1 MSKLTISN
9 RFYRLFLSTLL
20 GLVIST
26 THSYGH
32 THDATRPDAHAP
44 LSVMGDHTHS
54 KGEWMMSYRYMR
66 MSMNDL
72 NTSFSGTGKEPL
84 DMDMNM
90 HMVGVMVAPSDV
102 ITLSVMAPYLSR
114 SMTMKHMSNKMS
126 SQTDGLGDPSVMA
139 LTKLFSRDGRQFH
152 LNTGFSV
159 PLGDINQKNSSVAF
173 LPYGMQLGS
182 GTVDMTLGGTYL
194 QQLETWSYGAQ
205 LLTLTRLGT
214 NSRDYRLGDR
224 WQTSAWIAKPIRAN
238 VSISSRLTALKWG
251 DIEGQVS
258 DDDRYVGGHSIEL
271 GVGLNYLNKGL
282 LSGHRLA
289 TEIVIPVYQALN
301 GVQLK
306 TDWKLVMGWQ
316 KAF

>member
-1 MSKLTISN
+1 MSKIFN
-9 RFYRLFLSTLL
+9 RFYRLFLLSLL
-20 GLVIST
+20 GFLIST

-32 THDATRPDAHAP
+32 IHDTNRPDAHAP

-54 KGEWMMSYRYMR
+54 KGEWMMSYRYMT
-66 MSMNDL
+66 MSMNEL
-72 NTSFSGTGKEPL
+72 NTTFSGTGMEPL
-84 DMDMNM
+84 NMRMKM
-90 HMVGVMVAPSDV
+90 HMVSIMFAPSDV
-102 ITLSVMAPYLSR
+102 ITLSVMAPYLR
-114 SMTMKHMSNKMS
+114 QSMTMKKSGIMMKMS
-126 SQTDGLGDPSVMA
+126 SKTDGLGDPSVMA
-139 LTKLFSRDGRQFH
+139 LTKLFSQDGRQFH

-159 PLGDINQKNSSVAF
+159 PLGGINQKNSSGDYF
-173 LPYGMQLGS
+173 SYGMQLGS
-182 GTVDMTLGGTYL
+182 GTVDITLGGTYL

-224 WQTSAWIAKPIRAN
+224 WQTSAWIATPIRSN
-238 VSISSRLTALKWG
+238 VSVSSRLTALKWG

-271 GVGLNYLNKGL
+271 GIGLNYLNNGL

-289 TEIVIPVYQALN
+289 TEIVIPVYHALN

-306 TDWKLVMGWQ
+306 TDWTLIMGWQ